1 MPSRFATL
9 VRTGKRVETHSLE
22 ELYRLA
28 RELCPDSFTA
38 EETQA
43 LERLREH
50 VAVAYMDRLRR
61 ELAEKLDL
69 PIALFDPDRFS
80 IQACGPISLH
90 DDRFRCPNVY
100 FVIVIAHAGCLGV
113 TDTRSEARR
122 HAPGEVLLLDPR
134 KKHALVPDG
143 LRARDYPYERTHSPV
158 RDENTQFLF
167 LDFEVPRPPLRA
179 WFRSQ

>member
-1 MPSRFATL
+1 MPSRYATL
-9 VRTGKRVETHSLE
+9 IRTGKRVETHPLQ

-38 EETQA
+38 EETQT

-50 VAVAYMDRLRR
+50 VTLACMDSLRR

-69 PIALFDPDRFS
+69 PVALFNPDRFS

-90 DDRFRCPNVY
+90 DDGFRCPNVY
-100 FVIVIAHAGCLGV
+100 FVIVIAHAGRLGV
-113 TDTRSEARR
+113 TDARSQARS
-122 HAPGEVLLLDPR
+122 HALGEILLLDPR
-134 KKHALVPDG
+134 KKHALVPHG
-143 LRARDYPYERTHSPV
+143 LHARDYPYERTHSPV
-158 RDENTQFLF
+158 RDEANQFLF